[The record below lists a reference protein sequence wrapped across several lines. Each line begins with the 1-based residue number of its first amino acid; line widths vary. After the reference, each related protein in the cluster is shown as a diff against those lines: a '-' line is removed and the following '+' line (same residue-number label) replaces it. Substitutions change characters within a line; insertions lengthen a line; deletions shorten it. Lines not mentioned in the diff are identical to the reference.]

1 MWWMAFASLGLGTLL
16 STCMTGTARGP
27 ELSQRRSSRDWA
39 VLPLDG
45 GYRVTNNVWNKERAR
60 GPYRQAIFTK
70 KAGDA
75 TVFGWEWQWPASD
88 GVVAYPEVMY
98 GVSPWGSAP
107 GDSAAGLPLRPG
119 SGGIRADYSIS
130 LEAKGIYNMAFEFW
144 TVSAL
149 PAAPAGITH
158 EVMIWIANQDMT
170 PAGTWADTFTSGGV
184 TFDMFVRP
192 RHGDASR
199 KNPQQWTYIAFL
211 ARTPVLT
218 GPLDISAFVSF
229 LQEKNLLSPDVSIT
243 GLELGNEIVTG
254 SGRTEVRDYRV
265 TVR

>member
-1 MWWMAFASLGLGTLL
+1 MAFASIGLGTLL
-16 STCMTGTARGP
+16 STCMTGGPARGP
-27 ELSQRRSSRDWA
+27 ELSQQRSERDWA
-39 VLPLDG
+39 VIPIDG
-45 GYRVTNNVWNKERAR
+45 GYRVSNNVWNKDGAR
-60 GPYRQAIFTK
+60 GPYRQAIFTRNT
-70 KAGDA
+70 GDGA
-75 TVFGWEWQWPASD
+75 AFGWEWKWPASD

-98 GVSPWGSAP
+98 GVSPWGSSP
-107 GDSAAGLPLRPG
+107 GDSVAGLPLRPG
-119 SGGIRADYSIS
+119 AGGITADYAVS
-130 LEAKGIYNMAFEFW
+130 LEASGICNMAFEFW

-170 PAGTWADTFTSGGV
+170 PAGTWTDTFTTGGV

-199 KNPQQWTYIAFL
+199 KSPQQWTYIAFL

-218 GPLDISAFVSF
+218 GPLDIGAFAAF
-229 LQEKNLLSPDVSIT
+229 LQARDLLSPDVYIT

-254 SGRTEVRDYRV
+254 SGRAEVKGYKV